1 MGQTENRLFFESA
14 VTYTLFLYKSSKKL
28 TSDCSACGH
37 QVIVARVVTQ
47 VIVARV
53 VTQVI
58 VAHVLRISIIF
69 VASMFYG

>member
-47 VIVARV
+47 VIVA
-53 VTQVI
+53 
-58 VAHVLRISIIF
+58 HVLRISIIF

>member
-1 MGQTENRLFFESA
+1 MSAKLLSRLA
-14 VTYTLFLYKSSKKL
+14 CVVT
-28 TSDCSACGH
+28 

-47 VIVARV
+47 LIVARV

-58 VAHVLRISIIF
+58 VAHVLRISFIC